1 MKKNLSTKIKECFS
15 STRELLQKFLNWKKE
30 DIRIWIL
37 KVILILAAVIISIL
51 LYKIILT
58 LMPIA
63 LLFVILCSDRFEN
76 AINNFGNIPD
86 TTEIHQIHN
95 GNCVTALFSVLKDN
109 FSIFNV
115 VQPKAIT
122 ELFPDISKYCNPQ
135 TVENMDFFRYPVK
148 VHDENKV
155 MDFQNLTA
163 TLNVMI
169 AKKLQNGEMENV
181 PFSSYNDIPSIQ
193 VLKISPDFFN
203 PAFYAFDLMV
213 IDTDEKYNYI
223 LRKQQI
229 EQAKEVYQAAP
240 VDEDF

>member
-37 KVILILAAVIISIL
+37 KIIIIVATVFGMIL
-51 LYKIILT
+51 LYKIT
-58 LMPIA
+58 LV
-63 LLFVILCSDRFEN
+63 LLFVVIICSDRLES
-76 AINNFGNIPD
+76 AVNNFGNA
-86 TTEIHQIHN
+86 TNSEISLYMQNIF
-95 GNCVTALFSVLKDN
+95 CSTSLFRILMENSL
-109 FSIFNV
+109 IFNV
-115 VQPKAIT
+115 VQPKAIS
-122 ELFPDISKYCNPQ
+122 EIYPDISKYKNPQ
-135 TVENMDFFRYPVK
+135 TIENLAFFRYPVK
-148 VHDENKV
+148 VHDENKIV
-155 MDFQNLTA
+155 DFQSLTA